1 MLWTETKSQH
11 HTNFAVTAK
20 RLCFH
25 FCFWL
30 LFAVYAS
37 NFWFQYLLSVS
48 AFSTCF
54 QYLLSVPASS
64 ICFQYLL
71 PVSAFSTYFQY
82 LLPVS
87 AFSICFQY
95 LLSAPTFSI
104 PAFSSSCNQFL
115 FLVPLQFFSVPF
127 HFHFHILASYPGPF
141 EKSFSPI
148 FQMGLGTRLFHI
160 RTLTVFHL
168 NFHVNLCEP
177 SPVTTGSMRFSSLPN
192 QLVQTGTGVFCGI
205 GLTSNVAILYDKVTV
220 NSCNPP

>member
-1 MLWTETKSQH
+1 MLPISG
-11 HTNFAVTAK
+11 
-20 RLCFH
+20 
-25 FCFWL
+25 
-30 LFAVYAS
+30 S
-37 NFWFQYLLSVS
+37 
-48 AFSTCF
+48 STCF

-82 LLPVS
+82 LLSVPTSSICFQYLLSVS